1 MNYAAEPT
9 ETWRK
14 GFNTWCEMM
23 EEIGFFTGQL
33 KGLQPD
39 ELMSGLCDFA
49 LCRATA
55 ESLRQVGQLK

>member
-1 MNYAAEPT
+1 
-9 ETWRK
+9 
-14 GFNTWCEMM
+14 MM